1 MSRVPGSA
9 WDSRSGAYR
18 APAFLYKDIRSYVDS
33 SGFPCKDDVLDL
45 VPSPALTMRTVLR
58 DYQERAVQAWDRAG
72 AWGVVVLPTGSGKTH
87 VAMKAISL
95 AGPAIVIVP
104 TLDLLAQWKERLD
117 DEFGIDSGKIDSLGD
132 GENPAILGGTEFFH
146 QLSLDRLDVPVA
158 DQGQLGRCR
167 DRC

>member
-1 MSRVPGSA
+1 MIHLTYDRGTILVYGNVRVPGSA

-87 VAMKAISL
+87 VAMKGHL
-95 AGPAIVIVP
+95 TGGAG
-104 TLDLLAQWKERLD
+104 
-117 DEFGIDSGKIDSLGD
+117 
-132 GENPAILGGTEFFH
+132 
-146 QLSLDRLDVPVA
+146 DRYRTDTGPPCPVEGA
-158 DQGQLGRCR
+158 PGR
-167 DRC
+167 